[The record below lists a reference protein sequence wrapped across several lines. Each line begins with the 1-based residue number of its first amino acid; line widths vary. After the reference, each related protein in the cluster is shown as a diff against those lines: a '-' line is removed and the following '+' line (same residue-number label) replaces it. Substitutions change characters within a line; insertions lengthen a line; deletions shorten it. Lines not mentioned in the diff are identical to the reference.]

1 MNKIALITGISGQDG
16 AYLSKLLL
24 NLGYKVVGVT
34 RSYKNLNLKGLSYLG
49 IASQVL
55 VEECN
60 LLDFTSIIKMIEKHQ
75 PDEIYN
81 LAAQSSVYESFQQP
95 IGTFQFNTLSVL
107 NLLEAIKLVN
117 KKIKFYQASSSEM
130 FGKVKKLPITEDTE
144 FYPQSPYAI
153 SKAAAHWAC
162 VNYRDSYN
170 MFIACGILFNHE
182 SYLRN
187 ENFFIKKLITNCLL
201 IKAGKLD
208 YVEFGN
214 LDIYRD
220 FGFSPSY
227 VEVMYLMMQTPTPQ
241 SLLICSGES
250 ISLKDIAHYVFK
262 TVGVPIEKIKIN
274 ANLFR
279 PTEIHEIYG
288 NPKKAKDILGWKYE
302 LTFKRVLDILIE
314 EEQKAVSYER

>member
-1 MNKIALITGISGQDG
+1 MTALITGISGQDG

-24 NLGYKVVGVT
+24 SHGYKIVGIT

-49 IASQVL
+49 IASEVII
-55 VEECN
+55 EECN
-60 LLDFTSIIKMIEKHQ
+60 LLDFTSIIKLLEKYK

-130 FGKVKKLPITEDTE
+130 FGRVKHLPITEDTE

-162 VNYRDSYN
+162 VNYRESYD

-187 ENFFIKKLITNCLL
+187 ENFFIKKLISNCLL

-208 YVEFGN
+208 YIQLGN
-214 LDIYRD
+214 LEIQRD
-220 FGFSPSY
+220 FGYSPSY
-227 VEVMYLMMQTPTPQ
+227 VEVMYLMMQSKIPQ
-241 SLLICSGES
+241 SLLICSGKS
-250 ISLKDIAHYVFK
+250 ISLKEIAHYVFDK
-262 TVGVPIEKIKIN
+262 IGVPIDKIKIN
-274 ANLFR
+274 KDLFR
-279 PTEIHEIYG
+279 PTEIPEIYG
-288 NPKKAKDILGWKYE
+288 NPQKAKEILGWNYN
-302 LTFKRVLDILIE
+302 LSFKQVLDILIE
-314 EEQKAVSYER
+314 EEKSNQL

>member
-1 MNKIALITGISGQDG
+1 MTALITGISGQDG

-24 NLGYKVVGVT
+24 SKGYKIVGIT

-49 IASQVL
+49 ISAEITI
-55 VEECN
+55 EECN
-60 LLDFTSIIKMIEKHQ
+60 LLDFASIIKILEKYK

-117 KKIKFYQASSSEM
+117 TNIKFYQASSSEM
-130 FGKVKKLPITEDTE
+130 FGRVKHLPITEDTE

-153 SKAAAHWAC
+153 SKAAAHWSC
-162 VNYRDSYN
+162 VNYRESYN
-170 MFIACGILFNHE
+170 MFITCGILFNHE

-208 YVEFGN
+208 FVELGN
-214 LDIYRD
+214 LDIQRD
-220 FGFSPSY
+220 FGYSPSY
-227 VEVMYLMMQTPTPQ
+227 VEVMYLMMQSEKPQ

-250 ISLKDIAHYVFK
+250 ISLKEIAHYVFER
-262 TVGVPIEKIKIN
+262 VGVSIDKIKIN
-274 ANLFR
+274 QNLFR
-279 PTEIHEIYG
+279 PTEIPEIYG
-288 NPKKAKDILGWKYE
+288 NPKKAQDILGWKYA
-302 LTFKRVLDILIE
+302 LSFKSVLDILIE
-314 EEQKAVSYER
+314 EEQRNT